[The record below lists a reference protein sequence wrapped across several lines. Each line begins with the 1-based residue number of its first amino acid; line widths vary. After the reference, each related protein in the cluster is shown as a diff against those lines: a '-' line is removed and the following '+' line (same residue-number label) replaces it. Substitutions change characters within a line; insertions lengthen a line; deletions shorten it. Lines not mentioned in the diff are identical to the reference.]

1 MHFWFLDCQDD
12 WQVIFQVGT
21 QTRGKLMRY
30 HWRYLL
36 AALFFIASTCIHGE
50 VATAQDDSTKK
61 VLILNSYHPGYAWSD
76 VEQAGIVDTFRAQDS
91 NWVPF
96 IEYLDCKRRPRGENT

>member
-1 MHFWFLDCQDD
+1 
-12 WQVIFQVGT
+12 
-21 QTRGKLMRY
+21 MRY

-36 AALFFIASTCIHGE
+36 AALFFFASTCIHGE